1 MVQNS
6 TSSNSSSN
14 SPTLEDVPLNR
25 IKGFIAYAVTEFNLR
40 GPKEVLISSDKN
52 NAVKS
57 KYNQFIGKVAG
68 DSVPFLGEITSQ
80 ITKGN
85 LLMNICICDYFN
97 QGELLNTY
105 L

>member
-6 TSSNSSSN
+6 TSSN

-25 IKGFIAYAVTEFNLR
+25 IKGFIAYAVAEFNIR

-52 NAVKS
+52 NAVQS

-68 DSVPFLGEITSQ
+68 DHSVPFLGEITSQ

-85 LLMNICICDYFN
+85 LLMNIFVIILTKENC
-97 QGELLNTY
+97 
-105 L
+105 